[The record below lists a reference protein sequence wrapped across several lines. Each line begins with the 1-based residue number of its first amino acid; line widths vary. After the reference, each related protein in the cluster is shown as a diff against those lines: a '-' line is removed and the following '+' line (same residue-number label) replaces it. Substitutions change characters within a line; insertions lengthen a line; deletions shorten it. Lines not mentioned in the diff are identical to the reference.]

1 MCPECE
7 TFDVD
12 IAIHG
17 PAELKRIVAKLQT
30 AVSEQ
35 RLRPVPL
42 SDTPASI
49 EQPDFVKLDLSEA
62 WPDVLSYR
70 LECRACGQA
79 FRLECESYHGSG
91 GSWQRV

>member
-17 PAELKRIVAKLQT
+17 PAQLRRIVAKLQA

-35 RLRPVPL
+35 RLRPVPHVE
-42 SDTPASI
+42 TQVSI
-49 EQPDFVKLDLSEA
+49 EQPDFVELDLSEA
-62 WPDVLSYR
+62 MPDVLSYR
-70 LECRACGQA
+70 LECSACGQA

-91 GSWQRV
+91 GSWQRA